1 MILED
6 TSAGYTSEVNLS
18 GSIHVQRAS
27 ISCLIWSTLDGKE
40 GGVMLENHYFGA
52 RAQLE

>member
-18 GSIHVQRAS
+18 GSIHVLRAS

-40 GGVMLENHYFGA
+40 GGVLEHHYFGA

>member
-1 MILED
+1 MIVED
-6 TSAGYTSEVNLS
+6 TSAGYTSYVNLS

-27 ISCLIWSTLDGKE
+27 IFCLIRSTLDGKE
-40 GGVMLENHYFGA
+40 GGVLENHYFGA